1 MSGTDNRAKNTYMM
15 IFGARHTDKLERDG
29 ELRAYRKISYD
40 NMPQGAKTSGYL
52 KLDADGNNDG
62 FIYYSDTENQP
73 LNDIIQLNGVDSTL
87 DKALKADYKFP
98 IKD

>member
-15 IFGARHTDKLERDG
+15 IFGARHTDKLEVNG

-62 FIYYSDTENQP
+62 LIYYSDTNKQP
-73 LNDIIQLNGVDSTL
+73 LDTIIQLNGVDSTL
-87 DKALKADYKFP
+87 DKALTVDYQFP

>member
-40 NMPQGAKTSGYL
+40 DMPQGAKTSGYL

-62 FIYYSDTENQP
+62 FIYYSDAEKQALDTT
-73 LNDIIQLNGVDSTL
+73 IKLNGVDSTL
-87 DKALKADYKFP
+87 DKALKVDYKFQME
-98 IKD
+98 D